1 MCSKAEHYSPSDIAV
16 NTTMSGTAEF
26 WYIQLSVGNWYR
38 WCHMANL
45 KKTILLWSA
54 SDWLFYANLIL
65 LHHNLQGYWTEA
77 HQIHTWCSWISSA
90 LNHLKSELRSCHQF
104 GNAIEWSRNSLI
116 FPKIGCCS
124 NVLWEIGKRQ
134 SVHLSMIICLPF
146 GENQCGNSWHN
157 LSARNH
163 Y

>member
-45 KKTILLWSA
+45 KKK
-54 SDWLFYANLIL
+54 LFCFDR
-65 LHHNLQGYWTEA
+65 
-77 HQIHTWCSWISSA
+77 HQIGFFMQIWSFYIIISKVTGQKLTKFIHDVAESSA